1 MMGSENN
8 HLLPGKGDEEEEE
21 SHHPLSATDQ
31 MQTLTLHDDDDS
43 SFNGGVSASKSYS
56 NYRSAMTTLSSSSS
70 SSAEHPLLLPPSIA
84 TTPAVSDPLLFPPH
98 NPSLDSPSYAD
109 VIFSPFHD
117 RFPESNGNGEI
128 SGEVTISPLGSESS
142 SSEYLKI
149 SVSNPQKEVESSNSI
164 VPGGNTYVTYLITTS
179 TNVLDYG
186 GSDFSVRRRFKDVVT
201 LSDRLSEGYRG
212 FFIPPRPDKSVVES
226 QVMQKQDFVE
236 QRRVELEKY
245 LRRLTR
251 HPVIKK
257 SDELRV
263 FLTVQGRMPLP
274 TSIDVASRMLDGAVR
289 LPKQLLGESRSV
301 VEPQDVVHPAKGGRD
316 MLRFFKE
323 LKQSV
328 VNDWANLRPPVE
340 EEDKEF
346 LEKKEKLWDL
356 EQQLTNASK
365 QAESL
370 VKAQQDMGEIMGE
383 LGLAFI
389 KLTKFE
395 NEQAALNTQRV
406 RAADMKSV
414 ATAAVKASRL
424 YRELNA
430 QTVKHFD
437 TLHEYM
443 GLMLAVHSAFSDR
456 SSALLTVQ
464 TLISELSSLHSRA
477 EKLETASSKIFGGD
491 KSRIRKL
498 EDLKDA
504 IRVTE
509 DAKSCAIREY
519 ERIKEN
525 NRIEIQ
531 RLDGERQADFVN
543 MLKGF
548 VINQVAYSEKIG
560 SEWAKV
566 AEETS
571 KYAKEST

>member
-1 MMGSENN
+1 MMGSDSTGQ
-8 HLLPGKGDEEEEE
+8 PGQGDQAKEVQF
-21 SHHPLSATDQ
+21 HHPLSAADQ
-31 MQTLTLHDDDDS
+31 MQTLTLSGVNDGSDD
-43 SFNGGVSASKSYS
+43 VSVSKSYS
-56 NYRSAMTTLSSSSS
+56 NYRSAMTTISTSSSF
-70 SSAEHPLLLPPSIA
+70 ATADNPLLPPPSIA
-84 TTPAVSDPLLFPPH
+84 ATPVASDPLLFPARS
-98 NPSLDSPSYAD
+98 PSLDSPSYAD
-109 VIFSPFHD
+109 VIHSPFHD
-117 RFPESNGNGEI
+117 GVPESNGNGI
-128 SGEVTISPLGSESS
+128 AVSDVVTVSPRGSSLSGPDQ
-142 SSEYLKI
+142 LKI
-149 SVSNPQKEVESSNSI
+149 TVSNPQKEAESSNSI
-164 VPGGNTYVTYLITTS
+164 VPGGNTYITYLITTS
-179 TNVLDYG
+179 TDLPDYG

-245 LRRLTR
+245 LRRLAR
-251 HPVIKK
+251 HPMIRK

-301 VEPQDVVHPAKGGRD
+301 IEPQDVVHSAKGGRD

-328 VNDWANLRPPVE
+328 VNDWGSSRPPVE

-346 LEKKEKLWDL
+346 LEKKEKLWEL
-356 EQQLTNASK
+356 EQHLTNASK

-370 VKAQQDMGEIMGE
+370 VKAQQDVGEVMGE

-395 NEQAALNTQRV
+395 NEQAALNTQRA
-406 RAADMKSV
+406 RAADMKTL
-414 ATAAVKASRL
+414 ATAAVKTSRL

-430 QTVKHFD
+430 HTVKHLD

-443 GLMLAVHSAFSDR
+443 GMMLAVHSAFSDR

-477 EKLETASSKIFGGD
+477 EKLDSASSKIFGGD
-491 KSRIRKL
+491 KSRIRKY
-498 EDLKDA
+498 EELKDA

-509 DAKSCAIREY
+509 DAKCCAIKEY

-525 NRIEIQ
+525 NRSEIQ
-531 RLDGERQADFVN
+531 RLDTERQADFVN

-548 VINQVAYSEKIG
+548 VVNQVAYSEKIA
-560 SEWAKV
+560 SEWSKL

-571 KYAKEST
+571 KYAEQSL